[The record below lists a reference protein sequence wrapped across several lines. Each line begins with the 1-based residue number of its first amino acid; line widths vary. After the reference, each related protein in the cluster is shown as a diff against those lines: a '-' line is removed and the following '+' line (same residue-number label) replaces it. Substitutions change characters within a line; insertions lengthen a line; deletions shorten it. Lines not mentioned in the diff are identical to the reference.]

1 MSDTDGNTCEWAEEE
16 YEKLFASIGKYVVFF
31 QLIEARV
38 DELLLLA
45 WGHEN
50 WEASQ
55 RKLVGMPN
63 EKKIQR
69 LASEVLESVDFR
81 RVHTRPDWVSQ
92 FKAVVERLHIERKF
106 RNSVVHSQILFEF
119 AEKGLGPPLLSY
131 RTKQGPDV
139 KFDRSWLTTEFQTEM
154 VNRVAILSVDMGFVY
169 TQLLHDFQARA

>member
-1 MSDTDGNTCEWAEEE
+1 VSDTDGNTSEWSEEE

-69 LASEVLESVDFR
+69 LASEVLQSVDFR
-81 RVHTRPDWVSQ
+81 RVHTRPDWVS
-92 FKAVVERLHIERKF
+92 RLK
-106 RNSVVHSQILFEF
+106 
-119 AEKGLGPPLLSY
+119 LSS
-131 RTKQGPDV
+131 R
-139 KFDRSWLTTEFQTEM
+139 
-154 VNRVAILSVDMGFVY
+154 GFTSSESSA
-169 TQLLHDFQARA
+169 TQLFTHRSYSSSRKRVLVLHYFRIGPNTDQM